1 MKQNQDLAT
10 KLEKIKR
17 VFDISDIL
25 DIQPDK
31 DYVRRYYKINKLAYS
46 LFHTFSDRMYMG
58 ISRDGQYKN
67 SDLLEA
73 ARFVEKYI
81 PNLNAKNILDLA
93 TGRGA
98 TSSYLAQKYPA
109 IRFDGIDIS
118 EGQLDFAAKKAKKL
132 SNYHPIK
139 GDYHN
144 LSHYHTGQFDI
155 VFVVEA
161 LCYSQEKEKVLK
173 EVYRILKPGGG
184 IYYFRRLS

>member
-1 MKQNQDLAT
+1 MSQSQDLNH
-10 KLEKIKR
+10 KLAQIKR
-17 VFDISDIL
+17 VFNIKSVL
-25 DIQPDK
+25 DLQPNK
-31 DYVRRYYKINKLAYS
+31 DYIRQYYKVNKLAYS
-46 LFHTFSDRMYMG
+46 FFHTFSDRMYMG

-81 PNLNAKNILDLA
+81 SKLNAKNILDLA

-98 TSSYLAQKYPA
+98 TSSYLAEKYPA
-109 IRFDGIDIS
+109 IKFDGIDIS
-118 EGQLDFAAKKAKKL
+118 EGQLGFAVKKAKRIP
-132 SNYHPIK
+132 NYHPIK

-144 LSHYHTGQFDI
+144 LSQYQNGQFDI

-173 EVYRILKPGGG
+173 EVYRVLKPGG
-184 IYYFRRLS
+184 YLSFSMVI